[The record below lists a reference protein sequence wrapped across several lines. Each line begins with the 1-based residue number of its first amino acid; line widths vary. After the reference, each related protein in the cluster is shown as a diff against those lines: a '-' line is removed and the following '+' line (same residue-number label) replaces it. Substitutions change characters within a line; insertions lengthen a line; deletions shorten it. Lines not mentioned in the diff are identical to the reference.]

1 MRTLLV
7 TSDFPPVVGGIQS
20 YLRDFVQEVVDREG
34 ADSIVVFAATW
45 NAEASAAWD
54 AEQDYTVI
62 RWPFPVLIAT
72 PGVARKMARIIRD
85 YDIDTVW
92 FGVTAPLAALGARAK
107 RAGARRV
114 VSTTHGHEV
123 GWAMIPIARR
133 FVSAAGDTADV
144 VTYISQYTLGRIQR
158 AIGRRPEYVALPSGV
173 DTDFFRPATAAQRG
187 ATRRS
192 LGVGEAPL
200 VVCSSRLVP
209 RKGQD
214 RLIEALPLIREQVPN
229 AQLVIVGEGHYGRTL
244 RRMAGKGVTFT
255 GRVER
260 ERLRDIVA
268 AADVF
273 AMPARTRGGG
283 LDLEGLGIV
292 YLEAQACEIPVV
304 AGDSGGA
311 PEAVSPQSGIVVN
324 GRDTRAIADA
334 ITRLLLDDNLRST
347 MGRAGRAF
355 VQKKYSWEVLGDRCV
370 DVLMGRPTQD

>member
-20 YLRDFVQEVVDREG
+20 YLRDFVQEVADREG

-45 NAEASAAWD
+45 NAKEAAAWD

-72 PGVARKMARIIRD
+72 PVVARKMAQIIRD
-85 YDIDTVW
+85 FDIDTVW
-92 FGVTAPLAALGARAK
+92 FGVTAPLAALGDRAK
-107 RAGARRV
+107 HAGARRV

-123 GWAMIPIARR
+123 GWAMVPIARR
-133 FVSAAGDTADV
+133 FVSAAGDSADA
-144 VTYISQYTLGRIQR
+144 VTYISRYTLGRIQK
-158 AIGRRPEYVALPSGV
+158 AIGTRPEYVALPSGV
-173 DTDFFRPATAAQRG
+173 DTTFFRPASDEERS
-187 ATRRS
+187 ATRQS
-192 LGVGEAPL
+192 LGVGDAPL
-200 VVCSSRLVP
+200 IVCSSRLVP

-214 RLIEALPLIREQVPN
+214 RLIEALPSIRERVPG
-229 AQLVIVGEGHYGRTL
+229 ARLVIVGEGHYGRTL
-244 RRMAGKGVTFT
+244 RRMAGEGVTFT

-260 ERLRDIVA
+260 GRLRDIVA

-292 YLEAQACEIPVV
+292 YLEAQACGIPVV

-311 PEAVSPQSGIVVN
+311 PEAVSPESGVVVN
-324 GRDTRAIADA
+324 GRDTQAIADA
-334 ITRLLLDDNLRST
+334 ITRLLLDDHLRST
-347 MGRAGRAF
+347 MGPAGRAF
-355 VQKKYSWEVLGDRCV
+355 VQTQYSWQVLGDRCV
-370 DVLMGRPTQD
+370 DVLRGRRAGD